1 MPNIKKL
8 ACVVP
13 EKNVTEFFCDANAD
27 DAKRQKWSL
36 YVVSAKGMYCVE
48 LYDILVPSIGTLM
61 VHRLARVTHIS
72 HTNNCDIVGDS
83 IECHPIDLHISS
95 PRNFESLHRE
105 RPLGSSIRL
114 MDRLIIPHATSCGG
128 YNVLTRP
135 SISQSVSPSVL
146 FFLLAQLWNRSTEF
160 RETLKIWRT

>member
-1 MPNIKKL
+1 MPNIRKL
-8 ACVVP
+8 AFVVP
-13 EKNVTEFFCDANAD
+13 EKNVTEFFCDAD

-83 IECHPIDLHISS
+83 IEWHPIDLHISS

-105 RPLGSSIRL
+105 RPRGSSIRL
-114 MDRLIIPHATSCGG
+114 MDRLIIPHATSCRG

-135 SISQSVSPSVL
+135 SVSPSVL
-146 FFLLAQLWNRSTEF
+146 FFLLAQLLWNRSTEF